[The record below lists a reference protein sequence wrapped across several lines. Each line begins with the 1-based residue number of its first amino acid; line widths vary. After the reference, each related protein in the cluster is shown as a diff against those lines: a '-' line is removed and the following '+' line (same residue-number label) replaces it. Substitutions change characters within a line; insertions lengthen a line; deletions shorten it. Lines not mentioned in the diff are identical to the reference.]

1 MLAARPIQG
10 KARREKERYALRRH
24 GAEASARRG
33 EETSMAGEDAK
44 PPGETP
50 GNGGFLE
57 RFFGLAERGTTARRE
72 VLAGLT
78 TFRGTGCRA

>member
-1 MLAARPIQG
+1 
-10 KARREKERYALRRH
+10 
-24 GAEASARRG
+24 
-33 EETSMAGEDAK
+33 MAGEDAK